1 MDKLSTWVEI
11 DKLTRYMW
19 IVVVI
24 VGVTMF
30 FFAYDLYLVVFTLPF
45 FKETFNA
52 TTPQLSTAISIIGLG
67 ALLSFVIPMAADRW
81 GRKPVFLLSLTGFT
95 VMTGLTAFTNS
106 LFQWT
111 VCQTLVSFFMMGE
124 QILCHVIIAEEW
136 PARLRGRGIAI
147 ELSAGGLGVLSV
159 ALLLPYCLKQSWLG
173 VGQGWRIMYLI
184 GLIPL
189 IALGFFVL
197 KMKETRRFQYV
208 KTSLAHRGRQY
219 SKLFRKGYRKYMFI
233 LIIAWIGFQVS
244 NGTLAFTQDFTSSER
259 GWTPQMISLFGIITA
274 GMAFLG
280 INFSG
285 WMMDKMGRR
294 WAVLVIQLS
303 LCIFSTLFY
312 ILPAYPQMLLC
323 GLIFGFF
330 GNTVALL
337 NVLNAE
343 FFPTEIRSTGAA
355 WAVGISRL
363 AYIASPAFFGYV
375 TTIGYSR
382 SEGLIM
388 TGLPWYLLTMI
399 VLLIFLPETK
409 RRVLE
414 EIVEKEVKL

>member
-1 MDKLSTWVEI
+1 MC
-11 DKLTRYMW
+11 

-30 FFAYDLYLVVFTLPF
+30 FLAYDLYLVEYTLPF
-45 FKETFNA
+45 FKETFNV

-67 ALLSFVIPMAADRW
+67 ALLSFVVTMAADRW
-81 GRKPVFLLSLTGFT
+81 GRKPVFLLSLAGFT

-111 VCQTLVSFFMMGE
+111 VCQTLARFFMLGE

-173 VGQGWRIMYLI
+173 VGQGWRVMYLI

-189 IALGFFVL
+189 IPLGFLALV
-197 KMKETRRFQYV
+197 MKETRRFQFV
-208 KTSLAHRGRQY
+208 KASPAHRGRQY
-219 SKLFRKGYRKYMFI
+219 LKLFQEGYRKYMFI
-233 LIIAWIGFQVS
+233 LIIAWIGFQVPY
-244 NGTLAFTQDFTSSER
+244 GTSAFTQDFTRFER
-259 GWTPQMISLFGIITA
+259 GWTPQMMSLFGTITA

-285 WMMDKMGRR
+285 WMMDKIGRR
-294 WAVLVIQLS
+294 RSVPVIQLS
-303 LCIFSTLFY
+303 LCIFSTLFC
-312 ILPAYPQMLLC
+312 ILPAYPQMLFC
-323 GLIFGFF
+323 GLIVGFF
-330 GNTVALL
+330 GNTLVLL
-337 NVLNAE
+337 NVVNAE

-363 AYIASPAFFGYV
+363 AFIASPAFFGYV

-399 VLLIFLPETK
+399 VLFIFLPETK

-414 EIVEKEVKL
+414 EIVEKEVKR

>member
-1 MDKLSTWVEI
+1 LDKLSTGVEI

-30 FFAYDLYLVVFTLPF
+30 FFAYDFYLVAYTLPF
-45 FKETFNA
+45 FKKTFNVD
-52 TTPQLSTAISIIGLG
+52 TPQLSPAISTIGLG

-81 GRKPVFLLSLTGFT
+81 GRKPVFFLSLTGFT
-95 VMTGLTAFTNS
+95 IMTGLTAFTNS
-106 LFQWT
+106 LLQWT
-111 VCQTLVSFFMMGE
+111 ACQTLARFFMMGE
-124 QILCHVIIAEEW
+124 QILGHVIIAEEW
-136 PARLRGRGIAI
+136 PARLRGRGVAI
-147 ELSAGGLGVLSV
+147 ELSAGGLGVLSA
-159 ALLLPYCLKQSWLG
+159 ALLLPYCLRQSWLG
-173 VGQGWRIMYLI
+173 AGQGWRVMYLI
-184 GLIPL
+184 GLVPL
-189 IALGFFVL
+189 IPLGFFVSL
-197 KMKETRRFQYV
+197 MKETRRFRYV
-208 KTSLAHRGRQY
+208 KTSLAHRGRRYLKPFQ
-219 SKLFRKGYRKYMFI
+219 KGYRKYVFI
-233 LIIAWIGFQVS
+233 LIIAWIGFQVPS
-244 NGTLAFTQDFTSSER
+244 AASAFTQDFTTTER
-259 GWTPQMISLFGIITA
+259 GWTDEMISLFGMITA

-285 WMMDKMGRR
+285 WMMDKIGRR
-294 WAVLVIQLS
+294 LSVLVIQLP

-312 ILPAYPQMLLC
+312 ILPVYPQMLFC

-337 NVLNAE
+337 NVVNAE

-355 WAVGISRL
+355 WAVAISRL
-363 AYIASPAFFGYV
+363 AFMASPVFFGYI
-375 TTIGYSR
+375 TAIGYSR
-382 SEGLIM
+382 AEGLIM

-414 EIVEKEVKL
+414 EIVEKEVKP

>member
-1 MDKLSTWVEI
+1 MDKLSTRVEI

-19 IVVVI
+19 IVVAI

-30 FFAYDLYLVVFTLPF
+30 FFAYDLYLVVFTESF
-45 FKETFNA
+45 VRETFNA
-52 TTPQLSTAISIIGLG
+52 SEPEFFTAFSIIGFG
-67 ALLSFVIPMAADRW
+67 ALLSLVIPMAADRW

-106 LFQWT
+106 TFQWMI
-111 VCQTLVSFFMMGE
+111 CQTLARFFMMGE

-136 PARLRGRGIAI
+136 PARLRGRGVAI
-147 ELSAGGLGVLSV
+147 ELSAAALGVLSV
-159 ALLLPYCLKQSWLG
+159 ALLLPYCLRQTWLG
-173 VGQGWRIMYLI
+173 TGQGWRLMYLI

-189 IALGFFVL
+189 IPLAFFVSI
-197 KMKETRRFQYV
+197 MKETRRFQYV

-233 LIIAWIGFQVS
+233 LIIAWIGFQVPNATS
-244 NGTLAFTQDFTSSER
+244 AFTHEFTRFER
-259 GWTPQMISLFGIITA
+259 GWTPQMISLFGMITA

-285 WMMDKMGRR
+285 WMMDKIGRR
-294 WAVLVIQLS
+294 RSVLVIQIPLF
-303 LCIFSTLFY
+303 IFSTLFY
-312 ILPAYPQMLLC
+312 ILPAYPQMLFS

-337 NVLNAE
+337 NVVNAE

-363 AYIASPAFFGYV
+363 AYMASPVFFGYV
-375 TTIGYSR
+375 TAIGYSR

-409 RRVLE
+409 RRALE